1 MHRPAV
7 SFACAPCPPNAKQ
20 VALRGNDVK
29 TTECDVTRMKIL
41 LTGASGF
48 LGKNLSASLAAKGH
62 QVLGVVRKANL
73 KSKHM
78 QLAHIVDI
86 DGTTDWNNVALGCEV
101 VIHTAARVHIQQKA
115 NSAQTDNLYHTL
127 NVDGTLN
134 LARQAAAYGVRRFIF
149 ISTIKVNGE
158 RTAPGHPFRATD
170 VPSPQDP
177 YGVSKLKAEIGLREI
192 AQQTGM
198 EVVIIRP
205 PLIYGRGVKGNFQTL
220 LKFVTHRV
228 PLPFGCIT
236 SNRRSF
242 VGLDNLISLITVCL
256 SHPGA
261 ANQTFLVSDSE
272 DVSTAELLKRLG
284 KAVNR
289 SPVLLPVSL
298 NCLNWLMKLL
308 RKTDAFEK
316 IAGTLQVDISATC
329 ERLGW
334 QPNVSLNEGLA
345 TIAYEVS
352 NEKVL

>member
-1 MHRPAV
+1 
-7 SFACAPCPPNAKQ
+7 
-20 VALRGNDVK
+20 
-29 TTECDVTRMKIL
+29 MKIL
-41 LTGASGF
+41 VTGATGF
-48 LGKNLSASLAAKGH
+48 LGKRLSLALTQKGYS
-62 QVLGVVRKANL
+62 VLGSVRQPYIAGAAVQVVTIG
-73 KSKHM
+73 
-78 QLAHIVDI
+78 QLGAE
-86 DGTTDWNNVALGCEV
+86 TDWQQAVINCDV
-101 VIHTAARVHIQQKA
+101 VIHTAARVHIQ
-115 NSAQTDNLYHTL
+115 NSQNLPADRQLFHSI

-134 LARQAAAYGVRRFIF
+134 LARQAAAYGVKRFIF

-158 RTAPGHPFRATD
+158 RTAPDHPFRATD
-170 VPSPQDP
+170 VPNPQDP

-205 PLIYGRGVKGNFQTL
+205 PLMYGRGVKGNFHTL
-220 LKFVTHRV
+220 LRLVSQRV

-261 ANQTFLVSDSE
+261 ANQTFLVSDNE

-298 NCLNWLMKLL
+298 NCLKWLMKLI
-308 RKTDAFEK
+308 RKPDAFEK

-334 QPNVSLNEGLA
+334 QPSVSLTEGLA
-345 TIAYEVS
+345 MIACEAP
-352 NEKVL
+352 NEKAL